1 MKKIRTFV
9 AINLPNPLVSELQNL
24 IIELRTEGSGIT
36 WVKPENIH
44 ITLKFLGDT
53 STDLLPQI
61 EQRISRICREIPPFE
76 LSSKQGG
83 VFPRWEMPKVLWVG
97 VDAAPESMFQL
108 AKLKNAL
115 EGELEPLGFTAETRP
130 FKPHLTI
137 GRVKNNRTAQTVVE
151 HFRRIRMPEYNIPVE
166 QIELMRSQLTP
177 AGSIYTVL
185 KSFPLKKT

>member
-44 ITLKFLGDT
+44 ITLKFLGET

-61 EQRISRICREIPPFE
+61 EQRIASICREIPPFE
-76 LSSKQGG
+76 LSSKQVG

-97 VDAAPESMFQL
+97 VDASPESMFQL

-115 EGELEPLGFTAETRP
+115 EGELEPLGFAAETRP

-137 GRVKNNRTAQTVVE
+137 GRVKNQRTAQSVVE
-151 HFRRIRMPEYNIPVE
+151 HFRHIRMPEYNIPVK

-177 AGSIYTVL
+177 TGAIYSVL